1 MAVRKLAKSWQY
13 DFTLEGHGRQRK
25 GGFRT
30 KAEAREAEKQKR
42 EDLISGRKRILF
54 ADAYEMYMTAT
65 TMKDRSRDSY
75 QGHWPQIKPV
85 LGHLFIEEVDTPAI
99 DVLKASLPSHL
110 GPKSVNHRLSLVRT
124 VLRFM
129 WKRGCLASVPY
140 VPTQRV
146 PEQHP
151 NWYTEED
158 RDRLLDGIFDTYPEW
173 YLFFYLTTRL
183 GLRRGEVYA
192 ISKDRVRDIPPQLI
206 IDRAVQEGKGDRPA
220 QLVPRKNNRALTL
233 RLTQDVMDAIR
244 WHIHQGYAG
253 PEFLFSKD
261 GRFHKRVNAHSR
273 PLRAVQRALGLREL
287 GHHKIGRHSVAS
299 QAATAGHSIKAIQAQ
314 LGHQSAQSTHQ
325 YAHLGA
331 RAQLRLVQA
340 LAPSS
345 PPHVNVR
352 STSTDADDVL
362 TVQGTGTERETPN
375 TN

>member
-42 EDLISGRKRILF
+42 EDLISGRKRLLF

-85 LGHLFIEEVDTPAI
+85 LGHLFIEEVDTSAI
-99 DVLKASLPSHL
+99 DILKASLPSHL
-110 GPKSVNHRLSLVRT
+110 APKSVNHRLSLVRT

-129 WKRGCLASVPY
+129 WKRGRLASVPY
-140 VPTQRV
+140 VPTERV
-146 PEQHP
+146 PEQHS

-158 RDRLLDGIFDTYPEW
+158 RDRLLDGIFDMYPEW

-183 GLRRGEVYA
+183 GLRRGEVFA

-206 IDRAVQEGKGDRPA
+206 IDRAVQEGKGERPP
-220 QLVPRKNNRALTL
+220 QLVPRKNSRALTL
-233 RLTQDVMDAIR
+233 ALTEDVTDAIR
-244 WHIHQGYAG
+244 WHIEQGYAG

-261 GRFHKRVNAHSR
+261 GRFHKRR
-273 PLRAVQRALGLREL
+273 YDRKLW
-287 GHHKIGRHSVAS
+287 IGRM
-299 QAATAGHSIKAIQAQ
+299 TKAVYP
-314 LGHQSAQSTHQ
+314 SA
-325 YAHLGA
+325 
-331 RAQLRLVQA
+331 
-340 LAPSS
+340 
-345 PPHVNVR
+345 
-352 STSTDADDVL
+352 
-362 TVQGTGTERETPN
+362 
-375 TN
+375 

>member
-1 MAVRKLAKSWQY
+1 
-13 DFTLEGHGRQRK
+13 
-25 GGFRT
+25 
-30 KAEAREAEKQKR
+30 
-42 EDLISGRKRILF
+42 
-54 ADAYEMYMTAT
+54 
-65 TMKDRSRDSY
+65 
-75 QGHWPQIKPV
+75 
-85 LGHLFIEEVDTPAI
+85 
-99 DVLKASLPSHL
+99 
-110 GPKSVNHRLSLVRT
+110 VNHRLSLVRT

-233 RLTQDVMDAIR
+233 TLTQDVMDAIR
-244 WHIHQGYAG
+244 WHIDQGYAG

-352 STSTDADDVL
+352 STSTDAGDGR
-362 TVQGTGTERETPN
+362 TVQAAGTQRETGN
-375 TN
+375 AN